1 MRTLPVVDRS
11 MGSGLHNMHRGIAM
25 AFGVVLGSVLLDKRL
40 AFHALLTAHT
50 RLAAYQDCLLVI
62 SLGLVAALVPAW
74 WSRPRVLHMPQPLP
88 VPQAA
93 PVQAEEP
100 VEE

>member
-1 MRTLPVVDRS
+1 

-25 AFGVVLGSVLLDKRL
+25 AFGVALSSVLLDKRL

-62 SLGLVAALVPAW
+62 SIGLLAALVLAW
-74 WSRPRVLHMPQPLP
+74 WSRPRVSHPRQTPP
-88 VPQAA
+88 VLQTKSVP
-93 PVQAEEP
+93 AEGT
-100 VEE
+100 VEG

>member
-1 MRTLPVVDRS
+1 
-11 MGSGLHNMHRGIAM
+11 M